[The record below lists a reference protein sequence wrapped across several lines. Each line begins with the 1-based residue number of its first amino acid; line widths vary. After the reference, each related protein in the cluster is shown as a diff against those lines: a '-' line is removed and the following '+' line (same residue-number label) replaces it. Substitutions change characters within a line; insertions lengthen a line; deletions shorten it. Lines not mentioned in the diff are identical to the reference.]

1 MCFDLNE
8 PSIVP
13 LSNDTE
19 IQAFVFV
26 MRKIVLENPTRDVD
40 IYNNMII
47 LTNEFKLIKEWL
59 EKESF

>member
-1 MCFDLNE
+1 VCFGLNE

>member
-1 MCFDLNE
+1 MNE

-47 LTNEFKLIKEWL
+47 LTNEFKLIKEWQ

>member
-1 MCFDLNE
+1 M
-8 PSIVP
+8 
-13 LSNDTE
+13 SNDTE

-47 LTNEFKLIKEWL
+47 LTNEFKLIKEWQ

>member
-1 MCFDLNE
+1 VCFDFGE

-13 LSNDTE
+13 FLNDTE
-19 IQAFVFV
+19 IQVFVFV
-26 MRKIVLENPTRDVD
+26 MRNIVLENPTPDVD

-47 LTNEFKLIKEWL
+47 LTQEFKLIKEWL